1 MQTAPSV
8 VENSIEKPS
17 DEGGLVAQ
25 WVEAKPI
32 AIVAGLS
39 CRDHLPPRD
48 PTKHMVKVR
57 KKGGSLRSKGFI
69 PSGMACSINVKKV

>member
-1 MQTAPSV
+1 MQTDPSV
-8 VENSIEKPS
+8 GEDSIEKPS
-17 DEGGLVAQ
+17 VEGVLLAQ
-25 WVEAKPI
+25 RVETKPI

-39 CRDHLPPRD
+39 CRDHLLSRD
-48 PTKHMVKVR
+48 PTKQMVKVR